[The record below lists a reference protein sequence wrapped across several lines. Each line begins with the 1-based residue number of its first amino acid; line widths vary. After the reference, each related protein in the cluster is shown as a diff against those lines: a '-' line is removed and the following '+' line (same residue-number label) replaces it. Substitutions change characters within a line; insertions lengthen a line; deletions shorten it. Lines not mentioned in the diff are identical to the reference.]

1 MRKGFVTLVTAVA
14 AIATSVVAAHP
25 ALAAG
30 PRPGFRAP
38 WPCGQV
44 RDYYHHSGEVANA
57 IDFNIAGSGDLG
69 TPALAS
75 APGTVIETVTGHS
88 GYGNYVRVDHGGG
101 WTSLVAHLDRIT
113 VSRGARVDAGQELG
127 KVGTTGNST
136 GPHLHYEQEADG
148 VNQPI
153 IVDGV
158 AMNYDGQ
165 TRRHTSGNCGGG
177 GGGGGLLPLGGSPA
191 DFNGDGK
198 DDIVTFTRG
207 AAADVYVALST
218 GNGFTGTSVKWHDFF
233 GLGGETP
240 LTGDFNG
247 DGKDDIITFTH
258 GSAGDVYVALS
269 DGTKF
274 GASAKWHDWFAP
286 NNEVPAVGDF
296 NGDGKDDIVTFTRG
310 AAADVYVALSTG
322 NGFTGTSVK
331 WHDFFGLAGEFPTV
345 GDINGDNKDDI
356 IVFTQGSNAD
366 VYVATSTGTSFN
378 PSTKAHDW
386 FAPTG
391 ELPRVGDFN
400 NDGKDDIVTF
410 TNSTT
415 ADDAYVALSNG
426 TTFTG
431 TSVKWHDHFGLPGEF
446 PYTGDYNGDGK
457 DDIITFTLGN
467 TNDVYVGTSTGT
479 AFTTGAKWH
488 DFFGLPGEITL

>member
-1 MRKGFVTLVTAVA
+1 MRKGFVTLLTAVA
-14 AIATSVVAAHP
+14 AIATSVVVAQP

-30 PRPGFRAP
+30 PRPDFRAP

-75 APGTVIETVTGHS
+75 APGTVIDTVTGDP

-113 VSRGARVDAGQELG
+113 VSRGAWVNAGQELG

-148 VNQPI
+148 VNQPV

-177 GGGGGLLPLGGSPA
+177 GGGSLMLGGSPA

-198 DDIVTFTRG
+198 EDIVTFTHNASG
-207 AAADVYVALST
+207 DVYVALST
-218 GNGFTGTSVKWHDFF
+218 GSGFAGTSVKWHDYFSI
-233 GLGGETP
+233 GGETP

-247 DGKDDIITFTH
+247 DGKDDIVTFTH
-258 GSAGDVYVALS
+258 GAAADVYVALS

-274 GASAKWHDWFAP
+274 GTSAKWHDWFAP
-286 NNEVPAVGDF
+286 TGEIPAVGDF
-296 NGDGKDDIVTFTRG
+296 NGDGKDDIATFTHN
-310 AAADVYVALSTG
+310 ATADVYVALSTG
-322 NGFTGTSVK
+322 TGFTGTSVK
-331 WHDFFGLAGEFPTV
+331 WHDFFAPAGEFPAV
-345 GDINGDNKDDI
+345 GDVNGDGKDDI
-356 IVFTQGSNAD
+356 IVFTQGSSGD
-366 VYVATSTGTSFN
+366 VYWAQSTGNSFQTSA
-378 PSTKAHDW
+378 KVHDW
-386 FAPTG
+386 FAPAG

-400 NDGKDDIVTF
+400 GDGKDDIATF
-410 TNSTT
+410 TNSAT
-415 ADDAYVALSNG
+415 ADDAYVALS
-426 TTFTG
+426 TG
-431 TSVKWHDHFGLPGEF
+431 TGFGPGTKWNDHFVLPGEF

-457 DDIITFTLGN
+457 DDIVTFTLGK
-467 TNDVYVGTSTGT
+467 TNDVYVGISNTTSFGTGT
-479 AFTTGAKWH
+479 KWH

>member
-88 GYGNYVRVDHGGG
+88 GYGNYVRVDHGGD

-177 GGGGGLLPLGGSPA
+177 GGGGGGLLPLGGSPA
-191 DFNGDGK
+191 
-198 DDIVTFTRG
+198 
-207 AAADVYVALST
+207 
-218 GNGFTGTSVKWHDFF
+218 
-233 GLGGETP
+233 
-240 LTGDFNG
+240 
-247 DGKDDIITFTH
+247 
-258 GSAGDVYVALS
+258 
-269 DGTKF
+269 
-274 GASAKWHDWFAP
+274 
-286 NNEVPAVGDF
+286 DF

-415 ADDAYVALSNG
+415 ADDAYVALSTGNG
-426 TTFTG
+426 FTG
-431 TSVKWHDHFGLPGEF
+431 TSVKWNDHFVLPGEF
-446 PYTGDYNGDGK
+446 PYTGGYNGDGK